1 MSDMVRANIQ
11 SMRDASQGVTRS
23 ATNIQT
29 AVQTTTEQFRAVGPD
44 RFMSEA
50 ADRLRSE
57 LASKTE
63 QLNQISTELGKFSKQ
78 LDAAANDFEAAA
90 R

>member
-1 MSDMVRANIQ
+1 MPDVRVSIQ
-11 SMRDASQGVTRS
+11 GMRDAAQTVTRS
-23 ATNIQT
+23 SSNIQN
-29 AVQTTTEQFRAVGPD
+29 AVQNTTNEFRAVGPD

-63 QLNQISTELGKFSKQ
+63 QLNQISTELGKFSRE
-78 LDAAANDFEAAA
+78 LETAAAEFEAAA